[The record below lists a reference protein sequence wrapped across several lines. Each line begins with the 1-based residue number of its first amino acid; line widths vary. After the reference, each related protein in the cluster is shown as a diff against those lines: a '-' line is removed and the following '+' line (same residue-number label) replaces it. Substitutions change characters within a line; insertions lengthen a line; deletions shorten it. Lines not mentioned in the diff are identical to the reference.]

1 MQLTH
6 TQPQILSGW
15 SVSTERCLLF
25 PSISDAQATVVEIIN
40 FFILVSNL
48 QISAQ
53 QKVTYSCLL
62 NKKHGRKC
70 YRATEAEKHIAQMG
84 GYNEDY
90 GCPSGNRSCFLSKD
104 GSWKNPSAPIRVSAR
119 ACDFLC
125 TRVISSAR
133 YGQCRGIDTAI

>member
-1 MQLTH
+1 MQYTH

-15 SVSTERCLLF
+15 TVSTERCLLF

-70 YRATEAEKHIAQMG
+70 YRATEAEKHAAQMG
-84 GYNEDY
+84 GCNENY
-90 GCPSGNRSCFLSKD
+90 GCPRGNKSCLPSKD
-104 GSWKNPSAPIRVSAR
+104 GSWKNPYAPIWISAR
-119 ACDFLC
+119 ACGFLC
-125 TRVISSAR
+125 TRVISSAQH
-133 YGQCRGIDTAI
+133 GQCRGIDSAI